1 MMATAT
7 KKQPKVIVTPRQKK
21 AAQAVVENSRSP
33 QPKTLGKV
41 LTEVGYPENTAIKPT
56 QVTESKGFKQAL
68 DDMGLTD
75 ELIVNALV
83 EDIKMKRGRRTA
95 ELALA
100 SKIKGLDR
108 GGQVEPPAPIAPG
121 TTNTQN
127 NFYLGGDEMREN
139 YTKFV
144 EQQTREIIENDNA

>member
-7 KKQPKVIVTPRQKK
+7 KTRNSKPTPRQVV
-21 AAQAVVENSRSP
+21 AAKNVSENIRRAK
-33 QPKTLGKV
+33 PKPIGKV
-41 LTEVGYPENTAIKPT
+41 LVESGYSQEVSETPT
-56 QVTESKGFKQAL
+56 KVTESKGFKQAL

-75 ELIVNALV
+75 ELIVSALV

-108 GGQVEPPAPIAPG
+108 GGLVEPPAPMVPG

>member
-1 MMATAT
+1 MATAT
-7 KKQPKVIVTPRQKK
+7 KTRNSKPTPRQVV
-21 AAQAVVENSRSP
+21 AAKNVSENIRRAK
-33 QPKTLGKV
+33 PKPIGKV
-41 LTEVGYPENTAIKPT
+41 LVESGYSQEVSETPT
-56 QVTESKGFKQAL
+56 KVTESKGFKQAL

-108 GGQVEPPAPIAPG
+108 GGEVAPPAPLSPSPSSV
-121 TTNTQN
+121 TQN